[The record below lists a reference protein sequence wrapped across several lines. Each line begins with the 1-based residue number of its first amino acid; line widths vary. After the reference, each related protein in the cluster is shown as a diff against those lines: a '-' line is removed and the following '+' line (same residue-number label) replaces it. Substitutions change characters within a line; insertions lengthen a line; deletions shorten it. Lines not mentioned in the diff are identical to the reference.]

1 MTKLTIKDLP
11 KPALVMIIK
20 GLVKKPDQLLTEKH
34 IAEIIVR
41 DRWRRIMQATARA
54 GQKEMAARKTRG
66 VSAKRKLER
75 AIHRDQLAAV
85 TLYESTKKMASAHEL
100 TEWVERMAV

>member
-1 MTKLTIKDLP
+1 MQKLTIKDLP

-20 GLVKKPDQLLTEKH
+20 HLVKKPDQILTEKN

-41 DRWRRIMQATARA
+41 ERWRKIIQATARA

-66 VSAKRKLER
+66 ASAKRKLER
-75 AIHRDQLAAV
+75 AVHKDQLAAV
-85 TLYESTKKMASAHEL
+85 TLYESTKKFAVAHGL
-100 TEWVERMAV
+100 TEWIERMAI